1 MTLRTPSGNEE
12 VEDALDSVIDGIK
25 SELEYIVKNNESKEI
40 YFHDLIHEYVDTAIS
55 GLDRTTN
62 LEIIDDTGHENI
74 VDPGLVDK
82 GADITTQIAQIA
94 YECMYQELFE
104 TDIMQYLQDMLNNE
118 TVDKDKAEH
127 ILKEINK
134 RKELEAQ

>member
-25 SELEYIVKNNESKEI
+25 SELEYIIKNNESKEI

-62 LEIIDDTGHENI
+62 LEIINDTGHENI

-104 TDIMQYLQDMLNNE
+104 TDIMQYLKDMLNNE

>member
-25 SELEYIVKNNESKEI
+25 SELEYIIKNNESKEI